1 MRSAPRAQ
9 CPGDKPSVRSAN
21 VRRGPRQQ
29 LARAAAPIDINR
41 SSTRLIAPP
50 VNTKEDPDSEGGG
63 EEKTG
68 REVGCRALL
77 SRARYVAGETQSV
90 VGVSPG
96 QPEVTTTSERVF
108 GTDHSEGFDRIA
120 DEPSGRVAC
129 DSVDIGYTGSRVGR
143 NSDGG
148 GKIGSASRAHQRSV
162 GAVPPDLHRPVDE
175 TVPVHG
181 HPLASVPPGRA
192 QEDVGLGAAGPC
204 HSRSRHAEGDDR
216 QDRQY

>member
-1 MRSAPRAQ
+1 M
-9 CPGDKPSVRSAN
+9 
-21 VRRGPRQQ
+21 
-29 LARAAAPIDINR
+29 
-41 SSTRLIAPP
+41 
-50 VNTKEDPDSEGGG
+50 NTKEDPDSEGGG

-77 SRARYVAGETQSV
+77 SRARYVAGETQPV

-120 DEPSGRVAC
+120 DKPFRPRRVRLR
-129 DSVDIGYTGSRVGR
+129 GYTLYWEPRWPELGWWW
-143 NSDGG
+143 
-148 GKIGSASRAHQRSV
+148 KIGSASRAHQRSV

-181 HPLASVPPGRA
+181 HPLASVPPPVELRKM
-192 QEDVGLGAAGPC
+192 
-204 HSRSRHAEGDDR
+204 
-216 QDRQY
+216 

>member
-1 MRSAPRAQ
+1 MPGQQLVRTCASVRRARRPAPAATGPAMRSAPRAQ
-9 CPGDKPSVRSAN
+9 CQGDKPSVRSAN
-21 VRRGPRQQ
+21 VRPWPASTADTG
-29 LARAAAPIDINR
+29 AAPIDINR

-77 SRARYVAGETQSV
+77 SRARYVAGETQPV

-129 DSVDIGYTGSRVGR
+129 DSVDIRYPWEPRWPELGWWWKNRVR
-143 NSDGG
+143 ESCPP
-148 GKIGSASRAHQRSV
+148 ALRRRRS
-162 GAVPPDLHRPVDE
+162 
-175 TVPVHG
+175 T
-181 HPLASVPPGRA
+181 
-192 QEDVGLGAAGPC
+192 
-204 HSRSRHAEGDDR
+204 
-216 QDRQY
+216 